1 MNMDIGN
8 ASMGN
13 LYPKLYSSE
22 SRHWEGRK
30 RGGFCIAVTSEHHSI
45 VSVFLDM
52 ESWHGLD
59 QEVAHMQISGNTS
72 GIHHMGKEKGHL
84 HNVMP
89 NINSA

>member
-1 MNMDIGN
+1 M
-8 ASMGN
+8 
-13 LYPKLYSSE
+13 
-22 SRHWEGRK
+22 
-30 RGGFCIAVTSEHHSI
+30 TSKHHSI

-59 QEVAHMQISGNTS
+59 QENAHMQISGNTS
-72 GIHHMGKEKGHL
+72 GIQHMGEEKGHL